1 MKKVLIITF
10 VVIILIAISFIGG
23 WFAHSGYIK
32 PPKPY
37 EKKVYVYEKSGHDI
51 VVDNWY
57 FDSSYGGFDAVAEGK
72 GSAKFKFPR
81 PDAWNINKYHH
92 RIIVN
97 AVLNFNRN
105 DLQYG
110 GELLYY
116 YMLFD
121 HVGPGGGV
129 QVTANELMA
138 WSGEIKIGV
147 IFDIK

>member
-1 MKKVLIITF
+1 MKKILIITLI
-10 VVIILIAISFIGG
+10 VIILMAISFVGG

-32 PPKPY
+32 PSGPY

-51 VVDNWY
+51 TIDHWY
-57 FDSSYGGFDAVAEGK
+57 FDSAVAEGK

-81 PDAWNINKYHH
+81 PDAWKTERYYH

-110 GELLYY
+110 GEVLYY
-116 YMLFD
+116 YMLFS
-121 HVGPGGGV
+121 HFGLGGGV
-129 QVTANELMA
+129 QVTANERMA
-138 WSGEIKIGV
+138 WTAEAKLGL